1 MIFKPLDKE
10 SWEKLLQLHK
20 FIEMILDLVLLQPS
34 FNQELNKLS
43 RSVHQE
49 ELVIKQSSNQENR
62 LLDLQLDMPVQ
73 VTQK

>member
-49 ELVIKQSSNQENR
+49 ELVIKQSSNQESR
-62 LLDLQLDMPVQ
+62 LLDLQLEMPVQ
-73 VTQK
+73 VMQK